1 MRLLYASAWDN
12 TAVDLCNS
20 RRVGVD
26 SLTLSRPVDT
36 GENIPMVVVELGAS
50 ALDRTLSAPRGVAR
64 CEAVAAESDG
74 GMLANTRNS
83 TRFA

>member
-1 MRLLYASAWDN
+1 MRLLHASAWD

-36 GENIPMVVVELGAS
+36 DENIPMVVVELGAS
-50 ALDRTLSAPRGVAR
+50 ALDRTLSAPRGVA
-64 CEAVAAESDG
+64 AVAAESDG